1 MKKWL
6 NYHHLLYFRV
16 IAQEKSISKAAER
29 LSLGQPTLS
38 TQLKQFEENFGIQL
52 FDREPKGL
60 KLTEHGE
67 IVFKYAEK
75 IFGLGEELQ
84 RLMEGDQEVTHNV
97 VRIGALDSIPRQI
110 ISKMVQFAREK
121 TKCKVEIL
129 DDKSDHLLKML
140 KDNQID
146 LLLTTFLPEGEAA
159 EGVFPKLLSKTP
171 VAFFGASEE
180 AHLKTDFPDS
190 IKGYPIV
197 MPTYDSRLRYDV
209 DKWFKDKGWEP
220 YIIVES
226 QDISVKKSIAMED
239 IGILPTAEHTVKKQ
253 VQDGDLVNLGRLE
266 GVHEEIFLVSAD
278 RLIPNR
284 LARQVYEFFE
294 V

>member
-16 IAQEKSISKAAER
+16 IAQEQSISRAADK

-38 TQLKQFEENFGIQL
+38 TQLKQFEENFGMQL
-52 FDREPKGL
+52 FDRGPKGL

-67 IVFKYAEK
+67 MVFKYADK
-75 IFGLGEELQ
+75 IFGLGDELQ
-84 RLMEGDQEVTHNV
+84 RLMEGEQKIVHTE

-121 TKCKVEIL
+121 TKCKVVIY
-129 DDKSDHLLKML
+129 DDKSDHLLNML
-140 KDNQID
+140 KENQID
-146 LLLTTFLPEGEAA
+146 LLLTTFLPEGEA
-159 EGVFPKLLSKTP
+159 GVGVYPKLLSKTP
-171 VAFFGASEE
+171 VAFFGAKEE
-180 AHLKTDFPDS
+180 AHLKSKFPDS

-197 MPTYDSRLRYDV
+197 MPTYDSKLRYDI
-209 DKWFKDKGWEP
+209 DQWFKGRGWEP

-253 VQDGDLVNLGRLE
+253 VLAGELVNLGRLDN
-266 GVHEEIFLVSAD
+266 VFEEIFLVSAD

-294 V
+294 L